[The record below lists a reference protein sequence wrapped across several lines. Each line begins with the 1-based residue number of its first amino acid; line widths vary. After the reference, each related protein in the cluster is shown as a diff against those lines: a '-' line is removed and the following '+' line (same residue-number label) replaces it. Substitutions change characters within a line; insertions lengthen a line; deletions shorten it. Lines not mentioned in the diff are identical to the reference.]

1 MVVVVFRVISLSEVD
16 SCAEEVKADSL
27 LVSLVVAAVVAVA
40 STVVS
45 LAVEAISVLN
55 VVIGGRLV
63 NMVVVCGTVPVL
75 S

>member
-1 MVVVVFRVISLSEVD
+1 MVFRVISLSEVD

-27 LVSLVVAAVVAVA
+27 VVSLVVAAVVAVA

-45 LAVEAISVLN
+45 LVVEAISVLN